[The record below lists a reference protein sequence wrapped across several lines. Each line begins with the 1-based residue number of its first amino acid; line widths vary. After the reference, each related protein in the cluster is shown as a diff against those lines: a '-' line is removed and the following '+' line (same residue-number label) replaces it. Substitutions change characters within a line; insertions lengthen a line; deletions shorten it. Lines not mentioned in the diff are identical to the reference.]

1 MDAMTDPG
9 DRRLIEHSL
18 ELTAERAG
26 DLTPLVYD
34 RLFAEQPDAKALFWR
49 DKNDSIK
56 GEMLARAFE
65 ALLDFIGER
74 QYADHLIQTSAQ
86 VHTEYGVSPDVFRTF
101 FATVAATVRD
111 QIGEQWTPE
120 IAAAWDRVLGEIDVY
135 AARVNSRTAP

>member
-1 MDAMTDPG
+1 MTDPD
-9 DRRLIEHSL
+9 DRALIEFSL
-18 ELTAERAG
+18 ELAAERAG
-26 DLTPLVYD
+26 DLTSLVYD

-86 VHTEYGVSPDVFRTF
+86 VHTEYGVAPDVFRTF
-101 FATVAATVRD
+101 FTTVASTIRD
-111 QIGEQWTPE
+111 QLGEQWTPQ
-120 IAAAWDRVLGEIDVY
+120 IAAAWDRVLAEIDVY
-135 AARVNSRTAP
+135 TSRAGSRAAS